1 VTAGMLLL
9 ASIAVAAGAY
19 FATTGSRAPMSDST
33 VHASDKP
40 ARPTE
45 RPCPDTRWP
54 RPRAD
59 APDYEYERF
68 VALAD
73 AAQQELEAGRL
84 DRAAVLASE
93 LLRLAPRYR
102 HDWNY
107 GNAIH
112 HGNTVLGRIALARG
126 NVQKARARLLASAAI
141 EGSPQLNSFGPS
153 MALASRLLKRGEIA
167 VVLLYLAR
175 CRSFWEMGQQKLDRW
190 QALLIA
196 GQTPDFGYNRC
207 M

>member
-1 VTAGMLLL
+1 
-9 ASIAVAAGAY
+9 
-19 FATTGSRAPMSDST
+19 
-33 VHASDKP
+33 
-40 ARPTE
+40 
-45 RPCPDTRWP
+45 
-54 RPRAD
+54 
-59 APDYEYERF
+59 

-84 DRAAVLASE
+84 TRAAVLASE
-93 LLRLAPRYR
+93 LLQLAPRYR

-112 HGNTVLGRIALARG
+112 HGNTVLGRVALARG
-126 NVQKARARLLASAAI
+126 NVHKARARLLASAAI

-167 VVLLYLAR
+167 VVLLYLER
-175 CRSFWEMGQQKLDRW
+175 CKSFWEMGQQKLDRW
-190 QALLIA
+190 QASLIA
-196 GQTPDFGYNRC
+196 GQTPNFGYNRC